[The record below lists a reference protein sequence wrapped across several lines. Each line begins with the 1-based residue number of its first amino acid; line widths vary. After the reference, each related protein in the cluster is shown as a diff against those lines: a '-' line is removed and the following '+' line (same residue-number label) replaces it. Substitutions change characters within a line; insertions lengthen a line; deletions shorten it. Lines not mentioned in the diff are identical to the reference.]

1 MRAASKSR
9 GVSKIPV
16 RRVLWFCACNLLAA
30 TLAAQCTNPTQVPNG
45 TYTSGDHSATDNN
58 ALSASSF
65 AISGSATATL
75 VAGNCI
81 QLLPNLHA
89 SAIGATVP
97 TTFHYTSRRVKL
109 AALGMLSSS
118 LLVAGS
124 GGSLTGSVGDDSGHP
139 VAGARVLISY
149 APSIKPPVPA
159 PPVMTGPLAAM
170 ITAHAN
176 GTFHADSLAPG
187 QHMACAEASTPGYLD
202 PCHWSASAPNSVSA
216 GQTTS
221 GVKIAM
227 ARGSVLRVHVDDPQQ
242 LLKPVVGPVDLDFE
256 VHVVTSKGVH
266 YSAPIQ
272 SSTAVGRDHV
282 ITIPFDSPVS
292 LRVLSAH
299 FTVNDQL
306 GKSFAPAGTSV
317 SVPAGTS
324 PAAIGVTVTG
334 KK

>member
-1 MRAASKSR
+1 
-9 GVSKIPV
+9 
-16 RRVLWFCACNLLAA
+16 
-30 TLAAQCTNPTQVPNG
+30 
-45 TYTSGDHSATDNN
+45 
-58 ALSASSF
+58 
-65 AISGSATATL
+65 
-75 VAGNCI
+75 
-81 QLLPNLHA
+81 
-89 SAIGATVP
+89 
-97 TTFHYTSRRVKL
+97 
-109 AALGMLSSS
+109 
-118 LLVAGS
+118 
-124 GGSLTGSVGDDSGHP
+124 
-139 VAGARVLISY
+139 
-149 APSIKPPVPA
+149 
-159 PPVMTGPLAAM
+159 MTGPLAAM
-170 ITAHAN
+170 ITADAN

-187 QHMACAEASTPGYLD
+187 QYIACAEASTPGYLD
-202 PCHWSASAPNSVSA
+202 PCHWSASAPTFTVSA
-216 GQTTS
+216 GQTTPN
-221 GVKIAM
+221 GRIVMVK
-227 ARGSVLRVHVDDPQQ
+227 GSVLRVHIDDPQQ

-317 SVPAGTS
+317 GVPAGTS